1 MIRITILGPAG
12 EGRFYY
18 RIDTESTRLATPLYG
33 LAANPARDAYFR
45 LRDMGAANHSDLEN
59 LIGAKSAT
67 PEAAPP
73 PPRTHLA
80 FLDDTGPGLPKLPK
94 QVATPRK
101 RKRVKSGGRRGQR

>member
-12 EGRFYY
+12 EGRFYN

-73 PPRTHLA
+73 PPRTRLMSPGG
-80 FLDDTGPGLPKLPK
+80 TGPGLPRPPK
-94 QVATPRK
+94 QVATPHK
-101 RKRVKSGGRRGQR
+101 RKPVRSSGRRGQR